1 MDGERYR
8 NQEVEI
14 GLAELQD
21 LVDDLDSLFK
31 LQKVELGRK
40 NNRTEDSI

>member
-14 GLAELQD
+14 GFAELQD